1 MPVTYDLNGKSAVVT
16 GGAKGI
22 GKAVVGRLAT
32 SGAQVHVWDLK
43 PIGRRNGVTSTT
55 VDVTDRDQINRAINH
70 LVEQGSRID
79 ILVNNAGYLGKLNAF
94 DAHDQTDWYRIIHVN
109 LIGMM
114 QVTQLV
120 LPHMQRWGGGR
131 IVNMASLA
139 GKEGLPKLAAY
150 SAASAGVISFTKG
163 LGREIADTNIRVN
176 CVAPGPIDTD
186 MIRGLGSDAVKA
198 MINDSPMKRLG
209 TVEEVAHMVVWLC
222 SDAST
227 FNTGAVFDMSGGRAR
242 Y

>member
-1 MPVTYDLNGKSAVVT
+1 MPVSYDLSGKTAVVT

-22 GKAVVGRLAT
+22 GRAIIDRLVS
-32 SGAQVHVWDLK
+32 SGAQVHAWDLN
-43 PIGRRNGVTSTT
+43 PIELNSVAFTK
-55 VDVTDRDQINRAINH
+55 VDVTERNQIANATDA
-70 LVEQGSRID
+70 LVRRGSRVD
-79 ILVNNAGYLGKLNAF
+79 ILINNAGYLGKLNAF
-94 DAHDQTDWYRIIHVN
+94 DEHEPADWHRIIQVN
-109 LIGMM
+109 LIGIM

-120 LPHMQRWGGGR
+120 LPHMRRWGGGR

-139 GKEGLPKLAAY
+139 GKEGLAKLVAY
-150 SAASAGVISFTKG
+150 SAASAGVISFTKA

-186 MIRGLGSDAVKA
+186 MIRDLGPEAVKG
-198 MINDSPMKRLG
+198 MINDSPVKRLG
-209 TVEEVAHMVVWLC
+209 NADEVAHMVVWLC
-222 SDAST
+222 SDASD